1 MGSQPVPAPS
11 WKEEVNR
18 RLAAHKSRK
27 GLCAAKP
34 LANSDGSLAAK
45 RSASEAAARVAA
57 RYANVPTYSEMQAA
71 EARAALRAAEVA
83 TRAALEAQVVAQA
96 ALDNLEKLRPP
107 EEPRRNE
114 GQKSLPV
121 PAAPVSR
128 EEEPKH
134 RPALAVLWDSELA
147 RVPAVENT
155 KASVRTNGNARKLA
169 RDYENDMPLSRAR
182 DEYADSV
189 QEVPAVQP
197 IPANLIEF
205 PRELVATRR
214 MRPRLTGNR
223 HDALSEMFGQLSI
236 FEVDPGTVSTEPSQ
250 VEPQRDVDDRTWT
263 GPEWSGMQLDEAP
276 ETAEAEPAEESKGA
290 DVLYLARA
298 SLRLLANV
306 VDLSLI
312 LGITTGIAALVA
324 HSLESFPGLK
334 TTELAAAAALA
345 LAAVLYFGLSF
356 VLAGRTLGMKFAGIA
371 LCTFEGESPDPAQI
385 RGRFGAM
392 LISLLPFGLGAA
404 WAIFDD
410 DHLCW
415 HNRTAKMYLRECE
428 REDTVNSIAR

>member
-27 GLCAAKP
+27 GLSAGEP
-34 LANSDGSLAAK
+34 LANPDGSLAAK

-96 ALDNLEKLRPP
+96 ALDNLEKLQFS

-114 GQKSLPV
+114 RQKDL

-134 RPALAVLWDSELA
+134 RPVLAVLWDSELA
-147 RVPAVENT
+147 RIPAVENT
-155 KASVRTNGNARKLA
+155 KASVRTNGNAHKPA

-182 DEYADSV
+182 EEYADSV

-236 FEVDPGTVSTEPSQ
+236 FEVDPGTVSTEPPQ

-276 ETAEAEPAEESKGA
+276 ETAEAETAEESKGA
-290 DVLYLARA
+290 DVLYLAPL

-356 VLAGRTLGMKFAGIA
+356 VCAGRTVGMKFAGLA

-428 REDTVNSIAR
+428 REDAIDSTAR